1 MSENPE
7 RLKRAIR
14 WLQAYAAL
22 MTVAMAVLF
31 FRSGTEA
38 DGVLRARGLIIEDDA
53 GRERILIGAPI
64 PEAAN
69 RVRTDTARLRE
80 AWGPR
85 FAEFRDGYMEEYMSY
100 YQDFNHSTNGILIL
114 SEDGFDRIAL
124 GDPKP
129 DPSVG
134 MRIGPSTGMVI
145 NDAEGFERMGYGL
158 LDIDGTYRV
167 TLGLDSNGSTEG
179 LVLFLDDLTGEVG
192 VSVGDRGDRIFLGKA
207 SAGHGLSSLPDP
219 FQGLLFRRDGEIVYE
234 RNVAR
239 DE

>member
-7 RLKRAIR
+7 RLTRAIR

-22 MTVAMAVLF
+22 ITVALAVLF
-31 FRSGTEA
+31 FRSGTET

-69 RVRTDTARLRE
+69 RVRTDEARVRE
-80 AWGPR
+80 VWGSR
-85 FAEFRDGYMEEYMSY
+85 FSDEYMGW
-100 YQDFNHSTNGILIL
+100 YQDYNHSTNGILIL

-129 DPSVG
+129 DPNIG
-134 MRIGPSTGMVI
+134 KRIGPSTGMVI

-167 TLGLDSNGSTEG
+167 TLGLDSDRHPETARKQPLRQVALPNK
-179 LVLFLDDLTGEVG
+179 LVANNPVG
-192 VSVGDRGDRIFLGKA
+192 GPVKVALGRSGQLPPRG
-207 SAGHGLSSLPDP
+207 
-219 FQGLLFRRDGEIVYE
+219 
-234 RNVAR
+234 
-239 DE
+239 

>member
-38 DGVLRARGLIIEDDA
+38 DGVLRARGLIIEDDV

-69 RVRTDTARLRE
+69 RVRTDTARVRE
-80 AWGPR
+80 VWGPR
-85 FAEFRDGYMEEYMSY
+85 FSEEYMGWY
-100 YQDFNHSTNGILIL
+100 RDYNHSTNGILIL

-129 DPSVG
+129 DPNIG
-134 MRIGPSTGMVI
+134 KRIGPSTGMVI

-167 TLGLDSNGSTEG
+167 TLGLDSDRITEG

-192 VSVGDRGDRIFLGKA
+192 ISVGDGGDRIFLGKA

-234 RNVAR
+234 NNVAR